1 MCDIRLVHSA
11 RIERVV
17 LGCLIMQ
24 PEGIK
29 EARQLVTSEDFYY
42 RADKIIFDSLCEMDG
57 QGLTID
63 LVLVCHFLEQRG
75 LLGEVGGATYIA
87 SLVDALPK
95 AEIKNV
101 PFYCFE
107 IHLLGLLRDIQ
118 KQACRIATSEDRY
131 SLIEHIQIIQSKI
144 EKALNFY
151 NNKKEIAANEGRD
164 AKSKWS
170 EVVNG

>member
-1 MCDIRLVHSA
+1 
-11 RIERVV
+11 
-17 LGCLIMQ
+17 MQ

-29 EARQLVTSEDFYY
+29 EARQLFTSEDFYY
-42 RADKIIFDSLCEMDG
+42 RADKTIFDSLCEMDG

-75 LLGEVGGATYIA
+75 LLGEVGGATYLA

-101 PFYCFE
+101 LFYCHE
-107 IHLLGLLRDIQ
+107 LRVLALLRDIQ
-118 KQACRIATSEDRY
+118 KQAYRIATSEDRY
-131 SLIEHIQIIQSKI
+131 NLIEHIQTIQRKI

-151 NNKKEIAANEGRD
+151 DDKNKKASNEGLNEK
-164 AKSKWS
+164 A
-170 EVVNG
+170 VGCQ